1 MQWHFG
7 DRFHE
12 AKVIRYWATLVSPG
26 KEPASINLIKK
37 PDHPLIGLF
46 IISRRIFLKRIQS
59 ASIVELLI
67 AKPIDVVMHNVHHFS
82 IIKSVSINN
91 TVVHL
96 LDKFFL
102 FIFVL

>member
-12 AKVIRYWATLVSPG
+12 AKVIRYWAPLVLPG

-46 IISRRIFLKRIQS
+46 IILRRIF
-59 ASIVELLI
+59 
-67 AKPIDVVMHNVHHFS
+67 
-82 IIKSVSINN
+82 
-91 TVVHL
+91 
-96 LDKFFL
+96 
-102 FIFVL
+102 